1 MIRVDIVRYRKIFT
15 VMQYSDLNF
24 LPSSFWDDCEPES
37 IVSAAR
43 FIMEDAGGAAGIYS
57 DIIYGSDGEMR
68 DERLGDV

>member
-15 VMQYSDLNF
+15 VMQYSNLTHRNF

-43 FIMEDAGGAAGIYS
+43 FIIGEMLGAGGAAGILS
-57 DIIYGSDGEMR
+57 
-68 DERLGDV
+68 